1 MRRDRDQ
8 THKLDPYK
16 GIIKARLEEFP
27 SLSAQR
33 PFDEVRV
40 ARYEGSYG
48 RVRDHMRSVRP
59 RQPVVAA
66 IRFETPPRSLSDW
79 SRFAVKC
86 GQHTSPLARFTRNFR
101 EYRVLVSPIGCDFPA
116 YGLLAA

>member
-66 IRFETPPRSLSDW
+66 IRFETPP
-79 SRFAVKC
+79 SRQDQVDFGTFTRQRNFSSTRC
-86 GQHTSPLARFTRNFR
+86 GQWCCRTT
-101 EYRVLVSPIGCDFPA
+101 GPA
-116 YGLLAA
+116 AGNW